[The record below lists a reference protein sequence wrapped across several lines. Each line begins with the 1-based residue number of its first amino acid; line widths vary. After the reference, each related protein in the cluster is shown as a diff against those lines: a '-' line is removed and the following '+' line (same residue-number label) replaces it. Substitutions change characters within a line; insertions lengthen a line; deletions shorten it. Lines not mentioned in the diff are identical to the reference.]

1 MSYYI
6 IMLTLQKKIQPL
18 NKNILAPKEKKDTQQ
33 TARTHTVKDMDKE
46 KNIMIIIINIIIYN
60 L

>member
-18 NKNILAPKEKKDTQQ
+18 TKNILAPKEKKDTQQ

-46 KNIMIIIINIIIYN
+46 KNI
-60 L
+60 